1 MELRDIEYFAVVAEH
16 RHLGRASVALGLSPT
31 ALSKSLR
38 RLEKAVQAK
47 LVARTAKG
55 VELTAEGN
63 ALLARVSGL
72 RLSLDDVA
80 REVADLAQGRAGHLR
95 IGASPSPP
103 VENLLVAAYEVLV
116 KTKQKIT
123 AAIRIE
129 QTHSTLPALRSGE
142 LDLVLSALPVQP
154 DEDLVQEPLVDDDL
168 TVIASANHPLARQKK
183 VTIADLAPQRWAL
196 TPPNSVTRRRFNQLF
211 EAQGISPPKPTLEIS
226 SAAFTL
232 RMVAASDLL
241 CFVSRWWLDRCETS
255 PGLVEIPV
263 KEMKWRR
270 RTGVS
275 YRKGG
280 YLSPTARRFIEILK
294 ATAKEIAAEKQ

>member
-1 MELRDIEYFAVVAEH
+1 MELRDIEYFAVIAEH
-16 RHLGRASVALGLSPT
+16 RHLGRASEALGLSPT

-38 RLEKAVQAK
+38 RLEKAMQAK
-47 LVARTAKG
+47 LVTRTPKG

-80 REVADLAQGRAGHLR
+80 REVADLAQGRVGHLR
-95 IGASPSPP
+95 IGASPSIA
-103 VENLLVAAYEVLV
+103 VENLLVATYEVLV
-116 KTKQKIT
+116 KTNQKIT

-129 QTHSTLPALRSGE
+129 QTHATLPALRSGE

-154 DEDLVQEPLVDDDL
+154 DEDLVQESLVDDDIV
-168 TVIASANHPLARQKK
+168 VIASANHPLTRQKK
-183 VTIADLAPQRWAL
+183 VTIADLAPQHWAL
-196 TPPNSVTRRRFNQLF
+196 TLPNSVTRRRFSQLF

-226 SAAFTL
+226 SAALKL

-241 CFVSRWWLDRCETS
+241 CFVSRLWLERQAS
-255 PGLVEIPV
+255 GPRLVEIPV
-263 KEMKWRR
+263 EEMKWRR

-280 YLSPTARRFIEILK
+280 YLSPAARRFIEILK
-294 ATAKEIAAEKQ
+294 TTAKEIATEKP